1 MREKLRETS
10 RRWFDYVEKQVRGA
24 QEMGE
29 LRQDEDPAQLAF
41 EIDAMLKM
49 ATALFVLHDDPEA
62 LERAR
67 RGVETRVDRAKIGV

>member
-1 MREKLRETS
+1 M
-10 RRWFDYVEKQVRGA
+10 RGA

-29 LRQDEDPAQLAF
+29 LDLDEDPAQLAF

-49 ATALFVLHDDPEA
+49 ATAVFMLHDDAEA

-67 RGVETRVDRAKIGV
+67 RGVETRVAPCEDRGVSAASSLGRRRS

>member
-1 MREKLRETS
+1 M
-10 RRWFDYVEKQVRGA
+10 RGA

-29 LRQDEDPAQLAF
+29 LDPDEDPAQLAF

-49 ATALFVLHDDPEA
+49 ATAVFVLQDDAEA

-67 RGVETRVDRAKIGV
+67 RGVSESRVERAKIGA

>member
-1 MREKLRETS
+1 M
-10 RRWFDYVEKQVRGA
+10 
-24 QEMGE
+24 
-29 LRQDEDPAQLAF
+29 QDEDPAQLAF

-49 ATALFVLHDDPEA
+49 ATAVFVLHDDAEA